1 MTLTTENK
9 NANISRVALYWDER
23 IEQWQ
28 LLSVAESQ
36 DEIDERVSYW
46 KGKGTQNITVFKV
59 HGVEE

>member
-1 MTLTTENK
+1 MSIENK
-9 NANISRVALYWDER
+9 NADISHITLYWDER

-36 DEIDERVSYW
+36 GEIDERVSYW

>member
-1 MTLTTENK
+1 MTLTVENK
-9 NANISRVALYWDER
+9 DAEISHVALCWDER
-23 IEQWQ
+23 TEQWQ

-36 DEIDERVSYW
+36 GEIDERVSYW